1 MEKVPKGL
9 LALLSTINSPAFV
22 MNKYRDILAV
32 SPLASL
38 LEPALK
44 VGANRLVSLFTDP
57 IAREYHPDW
66 EANTASVVAQLRI
79 DIGADECD
87 PDYQH
92 LVRELAAD
100 SDRFRELWAR
110 FDVQLGGSAASII
123 RNPAVGD
130 VELLREKLVAEP
142 NDLILVIYHAVR
154 GSDSEQKLAK
164 LRSLGEMETKALG
177 AELHPVAQLP
187 DCGGCSSPSSV
198 EVEPEA

>member
-1 MEKVPKGL
+1 VEEVPKGL
-9 LALLSTINSPAFV
+9 LALLSTINTPAFV

-44 VGANRLVSLFTDP
+44 IGSNRLVSLFTDP

-66 EANTASVVAQLRI
+66 EDNTASVVAQLRI
-79 DIGADECD
+79 DIGADESD
-87 PDYQH
+87 PDYQQ
-92 LVRELAAD
+92 LVRELAAH

-110 FDVQLGGSAASII
+110 FDVQTGGSAASII

-142 NDLILVIYHAVR
+142 NNLILVIYHAIR

-164 LRSLGEMETKALG
+164 LRSL
-177 AELHPVAQLP
+177 
-187 DCGGCSSPSSV
+187 S
-198 EVEPEA
+198 EVS